1 MLNLIITGYVK
12 FFTGLNEELSEEDMK
27 KYTLSVYDEVWSD
40 LNDRVDDMDSFATNL
55 YDLDDRLDKPMETP
69 EYDSFIEYLN
79 GICREKYNDNS
90 LRIEKCSFTEYDG
103 GWDYYATVNIDLE
116 KAYREFKAK

>member
-12 FFTGLNEELSEEDMK
+12 FFTGLNEEITEEDMK

-55 YDLDDRLDKPMETP
+55 YDLEDRLDKPMETP
-69 EYDSFIEYLN
+69 EYASFIKYLN
-79 GICREKYNDNS
+79 DICREKYNDNS
-90 LRIEKCSFTEYDG
+90 LHIEKCSFTEYDG

>member
-12 FFTGLNEELSEEDMK
+12 FFTGLNEELTEEDMK

-40 LNDRVDDMDSFATNL
+40 LNDRVDDMDSYATNL
-55 YDLDDRLDKPMETP
+55 YDLDDRLDKQMDTP

-90 LRIEKCSFTEYDG
+90 LHIEKCSFTEYDG